1 MNPPV
6 TLVLGTGNSG
16 KVAEFRVLLAGGDW
30 RLVSLSDFAD
40 LPDLEE
46 DVSSFADNARAKAV
60 QLAGHLHQ
68 WVLADDTGLEVDALD
83 GAPGV
88 LSARYAGPGATAEVN
103 RQRLLAELGDLP
115 LERRSARFVCHLAL
129 ADPAGRIRAIADGCL
144 YGRIRLAPSG
154 NRGFGYDSL
163 FEITEYHRTLAEL
176 GETATACLSHR
187 ARAVRAIRSELVSML
202 A

>member
-1 MNPPV
+1 MAPPV

-16 KVAEFRVLLAGGDW
+16 KVAEFRVLLAGRDW
-30 RLVSLSDFAD
+30 RLVSLSDLAD
-40 LPDLEE
+40 VPDLEE
-46 DVSSFADNARAKAV
+46 DVSSFAENARAKAV

-88 LSARYAGPGATAEVN
+88 LSARYAGPGATADAN

-115 LERRSARFVCHLAL
+115 PEKRTARFVCRLAL
-129 ADPAGRIRAIADGCL
+129 ADPAGQIRAETDGCL
-144 YGRIRLAPSG
+144 HGRIRLTPSG
-154 NRGFGYDSL
+154 NRGFGYDGL

-187 ARAVRAIRSELVSML
+187 ARAVRALWTVLVSVL